1 MGCVSSNV
9 RHVDAV
15 SQQVT
20 LENASLVGSKAFN
33 DVPETVVPRPR
44 SKQRLS
50 QNIVTENFDKDIRDY
65 YDIDKQT
72 VLGSGISGSVRICV
86 HLATGNQYALK
97 SLTKKKVKAEKLL
110 RLKEEIQF
118 MADLDHPNILRLNEY
133 FETNDVIYLVLD
145 LCRGGEL
152 LDRLHEQKGHHYS
165 ERIACKY
172 VHTML
177 SAISYCH
184 AHNIVHRDLK
194 LENFLFENDT
204 SDSELK
210 LIGALLNIKPIIV
223 FKVSL
228 TDFGLSHYF
237 APQEVLHR

>member
-20 LENASLVGSKAFN
+20 MENASLVGSKAFN
-33 DVPETVVPRPR
+33 DVPESAVPRPR

-204 SDSELK
+204 PDSELK
-210 LIGALLNIKPIIV
+210 LIGAFICIRFDNVI
-223 FKVSL
+223 KVSHV
-228 TDFGLSHYF
+228 DFGLSHYF